1 MIFLKKEDLRKVQ
14 MIQLE
19 MLKEVKRICEEHDI
33 KYFLDSG
40 TLLGAI
46 RHKGFIPWDDDLDV
60 AFIREEYNKF
70 LNVASKELDKRF
82 FLQTWNND
90 NEYALPF
97 SKIRMNNTKFVENNS
112 KYINAHNGIF
122 IDLLPYDNVPNGI
135 IRSGF
140 SSLTSKFLFRII
152 LMKNNYT
159 PWREE
164 QHLKKY
170 LYKFFKIL
178 SKMVSNRKLKNI
190 FNKVI
195 TKYNNQNCNKVIIC
209 DGAYPKNFINEK
221 YILEEFIQV
230 KFEDEYFSVPKE
242 YNQYLTNVYGDYMT
256 PPPENQR
263 ENRHDIIE
271 FRFSND
277 MENEYE

>member
-1 MIFLKKEDLRKVQ
+1 

-70 LNVASKELDKRF
+70 LNVASKELDNRF

-112 KYINAHNGIF
+112 KYIIRING
-122 IDLLPYDNVPNGI
+122 
-135 IRSGF
+135 
-140 SSLTSKFLFRII
+140 
-152 LMKNNYT
+152 
-159 PWREE
+159 EE
-164 QHLKKY
+164 LIK
-170 LYKFFKIL
+170 
-178 SKMVSNRKLKNI
+178 S
-190 FNKVI
+190 
-195 TKYNNQNCNKVIIC
+195 
-209 DGAYPKNFINEK
+209 
-221 YILEEFIQV
+221 
-230 KFEDEYFSVPKE
+230 
-242 YNQYLTNVYGDYMT
+242 GDYLM
-256 PPPENQR
+256 
-263 ENRHDIIE
+263 NRGLEIKLSGDYASDIIKI
-271 FRFSND
+271 NKI
-277 MENEYE
+277 